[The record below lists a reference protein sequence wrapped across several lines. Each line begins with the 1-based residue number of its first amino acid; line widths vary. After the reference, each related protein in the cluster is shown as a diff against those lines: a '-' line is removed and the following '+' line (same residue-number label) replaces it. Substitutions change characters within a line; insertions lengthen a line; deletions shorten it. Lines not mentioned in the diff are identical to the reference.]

1 MDLGGKLMLKHVTR
15 SFLMMAVM
23 TVLTG
28 LAYPLVMTGL
38 AEGLVPFQAHGSLVR
53 ASGRVIGSDLIEQP
67 FSSPKYFYGRPSAT
81 TPPDNAAGSGGSNL
95 GPTSRTLALR
105 VRLAAAKLARQN
117 PGKLVPVDLVT
128 TSGSG
133 VDPDITPAGAL
144 FQVPRVAAARGL
156 AVSVVRAL
164 VLAHIDAPV
173 LGLIG
178 EPHVNVLKL
187 NLSLDR
193 VATLHPHTMM
203 R

>member
-1 MDLGGKLMLKHVTR
+1 MLKHVTR

-23 TVLTG
+23 TILTG
-28 LAYPLVMTGL
+28 LVYPLAMTGL
-38 AEGLVPFQAHGSLVR
+38 AEGLLPFQAHGSLVR
-53 ASGRVIGSDLIEQP
+53 ADGRVIGSELIEQP
-67 FSSPKYFYGRPSAT
+67 FSAPRYFYGRPSAT
-81 TPPDNAAGSGGSNL
+81 TPPDNAASSGGSNL

-105 VRLAAAKLARQN
+105 VRAAAAKLARQN
-117 PGKLVPVDLVT
+117 PGRGVPVDLVT

-156 AVSVVRAL
+156 PESMVRAL
-164 VLAHIDAPV
+164 VLSHIDEPV

-178 EPHVNVLKL
+178 EPHVNVLRL
-187 NLSLDR
+187 NLALDR
-193 VATLHPHTMM
+193 VAALHQRTMM

>member
-1 MDLGGKLMLKHVTR
+1 MLKHVMH
-15 SFLMMAVM
+15 SLLMMLVM

-28 LAYPLVMTGL
+28 LIYPLLVTGL
-38 AEGLVPFQAHGSLVR
+38 ADELAPFQAHGSLLKVD
-53 ASGRVIGSDLIEQP
+53 GRIIGSALIEQP
-67 FSSPKYFYGRPSAT
+67 FGSSKYFYGRPSAT
-81 TPPDNAAGSGGSNL
+81 VPPDNAASSGGSNL
-95 GPTSRTLALR
+95 GPTSMALADR
-105 VRLAAAKLARQN
+105 VRVMVAKLSKQN
-117 PGKLVPVDLVT
+117 PRMLVPIDLVT

-156 AVSVVRAL
+156 AVSAAKAL
-164 VLAHIDAPV
+164 VLSHITEPV

-187 NLSLDR
+187 NLALDHLS
-193 VATLHPHTMM
+193 ALHSGPNL

>member
-1 MDLGGKLMLKHVTR
+1 MLKHVTR

-28 LAYPLVMTGL
+28 LIYPLSITGL
-38 AEGLVPFQAHGSLVR
+38 AEGLLPFQAHGSLVK
-53 ASGRVIGSDLIEQP
+53 ADGRIIGSELIEQP
-67 FSSPKYFYGRPSAT
+67 FNSPRYFYGRPSAT

-95 GPTSRTLALR
+95 GPTSRVLAQR
-105 VRLAAAKLARQN
+105 VRRLAARLARQN
-117 PGKLVPVDLVT
+117 PGKSVPVDLVT
-128 TSGSG
+128 ASGSG

-156 AVSVVRAL
+156 PVSIVRAL
-164 VLAHIDAPV
+164 VLSHIDGPV

-178 EPHVNVLKL
+178 EPHVNVLRL

-193 VATLHPHTMM
+193 VAALHQRTMM
-203 R
+203 H

>member
-1 MDLGGKLMLKHVTR
+1 MLKHATR
-15 SFLMMAVM
+15 SFLMMLVM

-28 LAYPLVMTGL
+28 LIYPLTITGM
-38 AEGLVPFQAHGSLVR
+38 AELMFPFQAHGSLLKVD
-53 ASGRVIGSDLIEQP
+53 GHTVGSALIEQP
-67 FSSPKYFYGRPSAT
+67 FGSAKYFFGRPSAT
-81 TPPDNAAGSGGSNL
+81 TPPENAAGSGGSNL
-95 GPTSRTLALR
+95 GPTSLALAQR
-105 VRLAAAKLARQN
+105 VRALAARLARQN
-117 PGKLVPVDLVT
+117 PHSPVPVDLVT

-156 AVSVVRAL
+156 SVLAVRQL
-164 VLAHIDAPV
+164 VLSHVTEPV

-187 NLSLDR
+187 NLALDHLS
-193 VATLHPHTMM
+193 ALHSGSNL

>member
-1 MDLGGKLMLKHVTR
+1 MLKHVMR

-28 LAYPLVMTGL
+28 LIYPLAITGL
-38 AEGLVPFQAHGSLVR
+38 AEELLPFQAHGSLIK
-53 ASGRVIGSDLIEQP
+53 ADGRVIGSALIEQP
-67 FSSPKYFYGRPSAT
+67 FSYPGYFYGRPSAT

-95 GPTSRTLALR
+95 GPTSLVLAQR
-105 VRLAAAKLARQN
+105 VRAAAAKLAMQN
-117 PGKLVPVDLVT
+117 PKSEVPVDLVT

-144 FQVPRVAAARGL
+144 FQIPRVAAARGL
-156 AVSVVRAL
+156 SVSTVRTL
-164 VLAHIDAPV
+164 VLSHIDEPV

-187 NLSLDR
+187 NLALDHLS
-193 VATLHPHTMM
+193 TLHPRAAM